1 MTPFTC
7 QCSECTVYPGG
18 KIAPIMF
25 TGENTAI
32 HGVIL
37 ELEEPTLTVHVLQ
50 HAGPGHKALPCN
62 GWDRE

>member
-1 MTPFTC
+1 M
-7 QCSECTVYPGG
+7 YPGG